1 MAELIP
7 AYYKDFVNAG
17 EERLVLYLQ
26 ANLPDNYYLLPNIE
40 IAATNPRNN
49 ITQYWEYDLLVLT
62 PHAIFCFEN
71 KDWRGRLE
79 GDNNYWY
86 LNDRQKAN
94 PLKLGRQKTAI
105 LHSKLTQEN
114 PEWSKVW
121 VQNMVTLSHPA
132 QNKSGLA
139 QEALKLTFLLNNQ
152 LIDFVTNPAK
162 SGQKENSI
170 LAYHDKLIAY
180 LSGSQSIKKPEE
192 KKELLGQYE
201 IIEILNKEVNY
212 TEYLVKIKGVTSSI
226 RKRIKEYALQSNGD
240 EQSKNRI
247 RNQFIALNKI
257 KGKSFI
263 LNVEFFND
271 DENHLFYEITDFYD
285 ENTLRAELKL
295 KTYTY
300 EQRLT
305 IISNLMAALK
315 SAHDEGVY
323 HREINPEN
331 IYIISG
337 HAYLS
342 NFGKAWFT
350 DHNEMGYTVASTITD
365 ANITP
370 YHALELLSKEASR
383 ASDIYSL
390 GVLIYELFLG
400 EVPVLSSLELN
411 KLGGKLPEDRLPTSK
426 NPALPK
432 WLDKL
437 CNRTI
442 LCDEFE
448 RFDNL
453 DEMESFIKEN
463 LKDQSTSSDNGITKG
478 KNQEDSLE
486 YKIGDKVGVYT
497 IYKEL
502 GKGGFSRVFQVKHD
516 LTSQISAMKLFHESV
531 SLPYVIAEYTSLKEL
546 NHPNIVKFIHIDKTY
561 NGQFFTL
568 MEYLQGENL
577 KEYVSGELKLPTQK
591 VFQVG
596 QEILSAL
603 VSMQAL
609 KNPIFHRDIKPQNI
623 VWDKQERFVLID
635 FNVATALETN
645 KDFVGTN
652 PYLAPDL
659 IIDGTKVNWDKSAD
673 TFSLGIT
680 LYELVCK
687 QYPWKNKVPLIGT
700 APIKPIEI
708 NPLISEAFSS
718 FLYKAVQPKKENRFG
733 DAGEMLKQ
741 LQQIGSDNLLRISKL
756 VDDINIEGES
766 DDSVFV
772 SYLNSLYSQSKTGN
786 SGTRARVNGSKYDN
800 ETYVD
805 TKLDKHLLPAILD
818 GTFKL
823 VIITGNAGDGK
834 TAFIRK
840 IEQKAKEV
848 KHFDHQNGASF
859 KINGTAYLSN
869 YDGSQDEVN
878 KLNNTVLNDFFN
890 PFEGLSNF
898 NLANEGRIIAVNEGR
913 LVEFLQTTEK
923 HRYLKDTIE
932 KYFYTEGHSPL
943 PDGLAVINLNLRSVV
958 ASSNGDESIFKQQI
972 KLLTRKQ
979 YWQKCESCEHSSF
992 CFIRQNVQ
1000 SLSDSSAGA
1009 EIIQRMEWLIRTV
1022 SLKRELHITIRDLRS
1037 FIAYMISRDKSC
1049 NEIQDLFKNTDEA
1062 PEDYW
1067 ENFYYNITAPSNDGA
1082 NNDRLINLLR
1092 ETDIAETSLPSQDRD
1107 LFFSSHDKQDYLAFE
1122 EREIDLLEWF
1132 NHQKQFI
1139 PVHEQTP
1146 EIIERIQR
1154 LHKNYIRHQFFEG
1167 KIDYFLRIPYQ
1178 SVRVFCQK
1186 LEIIPDKG
1194 EQTNEDT
1201 IKSISKAIS
1210 FNEGCDNKEITDR
1223 YLVLSPSQVYD
1234 PISSSYRIFPLTDFE
1249 FRINKAQHLIKFL
1262 EYEPDNLLFRHI
1274 HEKKIKLEISLDLYE
1289 MLFFIGKGFSPSL
1302 NDLKGRYI
1310 ELKIF
1315 KNLLENLTY
1324 NDVLVTKD
1332 NLEFFMISKQPEG
1345 KMSIKPFETA

>member
-7 AYYKDFVNAG
+7 AYYNNFVNAG
-17 EERLVLYLQ
+17 EERVVLYLK
-26 ANLPDNYYLLPNIE
+26 ANLPNNYYLLPNVVL
-40 IAATNPRNN
+40 ASTNPRNN
-49 ITQYWEYDLLVLT
+49 ITQYWEYDLLVVA
-62 PHAIFCFEN
+62 PHTIFCVEN

-86 LNDRQKAN
+86 INDRQKLN

-114 PEWSKVW
+114 LEWNRVW
-121 VQNMVTLSHPA
+121 VQNMVTLSHPS

-152 LIDFVTNPAK
+152 LIDFITNPEK
-162 SGQKENSI
+162 SGQKENGI
-170 LAYHDKLIAY
+170 LHHHNKIIAY
-180 LSGSQSIKKPEE
+180 LSGSQSIKKPED
-192 KKELLGQYE
+192 KRELLGQYE

-212 TEYLVKIKGVTSSI
+212 TEYLVKIIGVTSSI
-226 RKRIKEYALQSNGD
+226 RKRIKEYALEGNGD
-240 EQSKNRI
+240 EQSKNQI
-247 RNQFIALNKI
+247 RNQSIALNKI
-257 KGKSFI
+257 KGKSYI

-295 KTYTY
+295 KTYTN
-300 EQRLT
+300 EQRLI
-305 IISNLMAALK
+305 IISDLMAALK

-350 DHNEMGYTVASTITD
+350 DHNEMGYTVASTITA

-383 ASDIYSL
+383 SSDIYSL
-390 GVLIYELFLG
+390 GVLIYELFVG
-400 EVPVLSSLELN
+400 EVPISSSIELN
-411 KLGGKLPEDRLPTSK
+411 KLGGKLSSDRMPTAI

-432 WLDKL
+432 WLDGL

-453 DEMESFIKEN
+453 AEMESFIKEN
-463 LKDQSTSSDNGITKG
+463 LKELSTISQKG
-478 KNQEDSLE
+478 VDKIEEDSLE

-531 SLPYVIAEYTSLKEL
+531 SLPFVIAEYQSLKEL

-561 NGQFFTL
+561 NGQFYTL

-577 KEYVSGELKLPTQK
+577 KDYVSGELKLPTQK
-591 VFQVG
+591 VYQVASD
-596 QEILSAL
+596 ILSAL
-603 VSMQAL
+603 VSMQIL
-609 KNPIFHRDIKPQNI
+609 EKPIFHRDIKPQNI

-659 IIDGTKVNWDKSAD
+659 IIDGMSVNWDKSAD
-673 TFSLGIT
+673 TFALGIT

-700 APIKPIEI
+700 PPTKPNLV
-708 NPLISEAFSS
+708 NPSISDAFSS
-718 FLYKAVQPKKENRFG
+718 FLFKAIQPKKENRFT
-733 DAGEMLKQ
+733 DAKQMLEQ
-741 LQQIGSDNLLRISKL
+741 LQEIGSGNLLRPSKKEE
-756 VDDINIEGES
+756 DITIEE
-766 DDSVFV
+766 DSSKQEFL

-786 SGTRARVNGSKYDN
+786 SGTRARLNGSKYDN

-818 GTFKL
+818 DTFKL

-840 IEQKAKEV
+840 IEQKAKDV
-848 KHFDHQNGASF
+848 IYFDHQNGASF
-859 KINGTAYLSN
+859 TINGTPYLSN
-869 YDGSQDEVN
+869 YDGSQDEVH

-898 NLANEGRIIAVNEGR
+898 NQAGEGRIIAINEGR
-913 LVEFLQTTEK
+913 LVEFLQTTSRLK
-923 HRYLKDTIE
+923 HLKGAIE
-932 KYFYTEGHSPL
+932 KYFYSEGHSPL

-958 ASSNGDESIFKQQI
+958 ASSNGDESIFKRQI
-972 KLLTRKQ
+972 KLFTRKH
-979 YWQKCESCEHSSF
+979 YWQKCDSCEHASF

-1000 SLSDSSAGA
+1000 SLSDPSAGA
-1009 EIIQRMEWLIRTV
+1009 EIIQRIEWLIRTV
-1022 SLKRELHITIRDLRS
+1022 TLKRELHITIRDLRS

-1049 NEIQDLFKNTDEA
+1049 EEIQELYARNDDS
-1062 PEDYW
+1062 PENYW
-1067 ENFYYNITAPSNDGA
+1067 ENFYYNITAPTNDGA

-1092 ETDIAETSLPSQDRD
+1092 ETDIAETSLPSEDRN
-1107 LFFSSHDKQDYLAFE
+1107 LFFSAHNKQDYLAFE
-1122 EREIDLLEWF
+1122 EREIELLDWF
-1132 NHQKQFI
+1132 NHQKHLI

-1146 EIIERIQR
+1146 EIVERIQR
-1154 LHKNYIRHQFFEG
+1154 LHKNYIRHQFYEG

-1186 LEIIPDKG
+1186 LEIIPDAG
-1194 EQTNEDT
+1194 EQTNEET
-1201 IKSISKAIS
+1201 VKSISKAIS
-1210 FNEGCDNKEITDR
+1210 FNEGCDNKDITDR
-1223 YLVLSPSQVYD
+1223 YLVISPSQVTD

-1249 FRINKAQHLIKFL
+1249 FRVNKAEHLVKFL

-1289 MLFFIGKGFSPSL
+1289 MLYFIGKGFSPSL
-1302 NDLKGRYI
+1302 NDLRGRYI

-1324 NDVLVTKD
+1324 NEVLVTKD
-1332 NLEFFMISKQPEG
+1332 NIEFFMISKQPEG
-1345 KMSIKPFETA
+1345 KMNINRFETA